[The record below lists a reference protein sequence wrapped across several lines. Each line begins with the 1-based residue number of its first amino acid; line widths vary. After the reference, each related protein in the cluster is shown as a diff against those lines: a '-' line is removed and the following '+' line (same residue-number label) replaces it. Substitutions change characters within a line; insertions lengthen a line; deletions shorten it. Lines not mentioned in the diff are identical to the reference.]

1 MFELKPSV
9 SIIKQQFYESCE
21 PVEMR
26 WIRPTIRISKFVS
39 EPEVRR
45 KVAPHDSAALAVALA
60 SRTSL
65 SERVRSTLRHRRR
78 RNGIV
83 TRLLTPQ
90 ASVIPTFAITNSSV
104 VKVRFVKGNFCVLR
118 PRCWDVALREIYCET
133 GNKEQ
138 VRNYREL
145 DAGCIGAPVNYARV
159 LSQGNDI
166 SGRSLWSLLSL

>member
-1 MFELKPSV
+1 MRTCRNALDSPNFPNLQIRLRTRSSPK
-9 SIIKQQFYESCE
+9 SC
-21 PVEMR
+21 
-26 WIRPTIRISKFVS
+26 
-39 EPEVRR
+39 
-45 KVAPHDSAALAVALA
+45 PHDSAALAVALA